1 MKILIIEDEPELR
14 AVIQHF
20 LERELFLVEYAEDYR
35 SGMDKIISYE
45 YDCILLDI
53 MLPDGSGMDLLKEL
67 KKLEKK
73 DPVIILSA
81 KDSVDDKVNGL
92 EIGADD
98 YLAKPFHLAELLAR
112 IKSVI
117 RRKNQDGE
125 SRLQYSNISIY
136 PDSRKVMIGDKELAL
151 NRKEYDVLYY
161 FMSNPEKIL
170 QKTMLAEAIWGDYID
185 QAESFDFIYSQIKNL
200 RKKLKDNGAR
210 ADFQAVYGIG
220 YKLMS

>member
-14 AVIQHF
+14 NVVKSF
-20 LERELFLVEYAEDYR
+20 LETEHFIVEYADDYQ
-35 SGMDKIISYE
+35 SGLEKIISYE

-53 MLPDGSGMDLLKEL
+53 MLPDGNGMDLLKEI
-67 KKLEKK
+67 KSMHKK

-98 YLAKPFHLAELLAR
+98 YLAKPFHLAELMAR

-125 SRLQYSNISIY
+125 NTISYKNIHIDPESRIVKINNN
-136 PDSRKVMIGDKELAL
+136 ELIL
-151 NRKEYDVLYY
+151 NRKEYDLLYY
-161 FMSNPEKIL
+161 FVINPEKTL

-185 QAESFDFIYSQIKNL
+185 QADSLDFIYSQIKNL
-200 RKKLKDNGAR
+200 RKKLKEFKSE

-220 YKLMS
+220 YKFI

>member
-14 AVIQHF
+14 NVVQSF
-20 LERELFLVEYAEDYR
+20 LEAEHFIVEYADDYQ
-35 SGMDKIISYE
+35 SGLEKIISYE

-53 MLPDGSGMDLLKEL
+53 MLPNGNGMDLLKEI
-67 KKLEKK
+67 KAMHKK

-98 YLAKPFHLAELLAR
+98 YLAKPFHLAELMAR

-125 SRLQYSNISIY
+125 NTISYKNIHIDPESRVVKIDDN
-136 PDSRKVMIGDKELAL
+136 ELIL
-151 NRKEYDVLYY
+151 NRKEYDLLYY
-161 FMSNPEKIL
+161 FVVNPEKTL

-185 QAESFDFIYSQIKNL
+185 QADSLDFIYSQIKNL
-200 RKKLKDNGAR
+200 RKKLKTLNSQ

-220 YKLMS
+220 YKFI

>member
-14 AVIQHF
+14 EVVQHF
-20 LERELFLVEYAEDYR
+20 LERELFLVEYAADYQ
-35 SGMDKIISYE
+35 SGLDKIISYE

-53 MLPDGSGMDLLKEL
+53 MLPDGNGMDLLKEL
-67 KKLEKK
+67 KKLDKK

-81 KDSVDDKVNGL
+81 KDSVDDKVSGL

-125 SRLQYSNISIY
+125 NKLHYRNISVY
-136 PDSRKVMIGDKELAL
+136 PDSRKVIIDDNELVL

-161 FMSNPEKIL
+161 FMVNPEKTL

-185 QAESFDFIYSQIKNL
+185 QADSYDFIYSQIKNL
-200 RKKLKDNGAR
+200 RRKLKDNGAK
-210 ADFQAVYGIG
+210 ADLQAVYGIG
-220 YKLMS
+220 YKLIS